1 MNSVIREGNGVSR
14 ATRGGDQALGSLL
27 YANEKSA
34 RVVQGSCIE
43 EEMKLQ
49 KVGETVP
56 GCNVESFSRRM

>member
-43 EEMKLQ
+43 KEMKLL
-49 KVGETVP
+49 E
-56 GCNVESFSRRM
+56 RRQDRPSQPY